1 MNSMHHLTRLM
12 VAMVSVLLM
21 GAGFVGFVPQIRK
34 YQGHEERLTE
44 LRQETEREERHLQE
58 LRVKQD
64 RFQNDRDYVKKVA
77 HEIGMVEPHEM
88 VFRFYDDDLGSR

>member
-1 MNSMHHLTRLM
+1 MNSMQHLTRLM

-21 GAGFVGFVPQIRK
+21 GAAFVGFVPQIRK
-34 YQGHEERLTE
+34 YHSHDERLRE
-44 LRQETEREERHLQE
+44 LRADTAREELRLQE
-58 LRVKQD
+58 LRVRQD

-88 VFRFYDDDLGSR
+88 VFRFYEDDRRSR

>member
-1 MNSMHHLTRLM
+1 MQHLTRLM

-21 GAGFVGFVPQIRK
+21 GAAFVGFVPQIRK
-34 YQGHEERLTE
+34 YHSHDERLTE
-44 LRQETEREERHLQE
+44 LRRETAREEGHLQD
-58 LRVKQD
+58 LRVRQD

-88 VFRFYDDDLGSR
+88 VFRFYDEDRRTR